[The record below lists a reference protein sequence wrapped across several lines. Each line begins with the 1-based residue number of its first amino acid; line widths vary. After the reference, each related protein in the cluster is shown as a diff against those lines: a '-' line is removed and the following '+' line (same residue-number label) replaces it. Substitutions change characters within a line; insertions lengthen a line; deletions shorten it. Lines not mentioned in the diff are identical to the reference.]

1 MWETIKKAL
10 TGITEATGIEI
21 PGLPVD
27 LGAVGDAA
35 TTGAQ
40 SLTESATGLT
50 ETASGLT
57 ETASGVV
64 ESATSAT
71 DVVSETPIGDALP
84 K

>member
-35 TTGAQ
+35 TTGVQ
-40 SLTESATGLT
+40 SLTESAT
-50 ETASGLT
+50 GLT